1 MKITSPHVPNPPLVN
16 LPVPPIMAAWYAP
29 LVLPQPLAPFPNDYQ
44 SRIPHF
50 TGAES
55 TTSQQHVDK
64 MNDAFD
70 YMELDEETIKMRM
83 FAQSPGG
90 EAKKWFKGLAPHSI
104 HDLPSLYQTFIN
116 KWEIKK
122 NPLEILSKI

>member
-1 MKITSPHVPNPPLVN
+1 
-16 LPVPPIMAAWYAP
+16 MAAWYAP

-50 TGAES
+50 IGVES
-55 TTSQQHVDK
+55 TTTQELVDR

-70 YMELDEETIKMRM
+70 YMELEEETMKMRM
-83 FAQSPGG
+83 FSQRLGG
-90 EAKKWFKGLAPHSI
+90 ESKKWFKILTPNSI
-104 HDLPSLYQTFIN
+104 HDLPSLYQTFIK

-122 NPLEILSKI
+122 NPL